1 MGKAVSRPSVPTPSL
16 TKRSRDHHGRS
27 GSEPLSN
34 AVPELLARR
43 QSTPPPKQR
52 RRRGLFTFALGVALG
67 YGLASPYS
75 QQLFHLASQQ
85 LPQITRQLL
94 AGLSR
99 APQGLAAMVNPL
111 SFRQHRVL
119 ILGRDNV
126 ADNTDVMFTVE
137 VKKDITQITQ
147 VPRDTYVES
156 EKLGTVKANAL
167 FELGGMDSAKAEVSK
182 LVGAPVDRHLKLNL
196 NAVAKVADALGGV
209 EVDVPKRMYYVD
221 NSQGLYIDLQPGL
234 QNLKGENL
242 EGFLRF
248 RHDELG
254 DLGRMERQRLV
265 LAKVFEKMAQPST
278 ITKLPALLK
287 IAGDDILTDLSP
299 LELTQLMS
307 AMAHTKLSTS
317 RLPGR
322 EYWENDLSYW
332 MPNSNT
338 LHPTGNGEE
347 PSN

>member
-1 MGKAVSRPSVPTPSL
+1 MGQAAPRPSVPTPSL
-16 TKRSRDHHGRS
+16 SKRSRDHQRRS
-27 GSEPLSN
+27 ASEPST

-43 QSTPPPKQR
+43 QTSPPPKKR
-52 RRRGLFTFALGVALG
+52 RNQGLVSFVVGLGLG
-67 YGLASPYS
+67 YALASPYS
-75 QQLFHLASQQ
+75 QK
-85 LPQITRQLL
+85 LPQLSGQLL
-94 AGLSR
+94 ASLSR
-99 APQGLAAMVNPL
+99 GPRSLAGLINPL
-111 SFRQHRVL
+111 SFSNHRVL

-137 VKKDITQITQ
+137 VKNGITQITQ
-147 VPRDTYVES
+147 VPRDTYIES
-156 EKLGTVKANAL
+156 DKLGTLKANAL
-167 FELGGMDSAKAEVSK
+167 FELGGIDAAKAEVSK

-221 NSQGLYIDLQPGL
+221 NAQGLYIDLQPGL
-234 QNLKGENL
+234 QNLKGTNL

-265 LAKVFEKMAQPST
+265 LAKVFEKLAQPAT
-278 ITKLPALLK
+278 ITKLPALQK

-299 LELTQLMS
+299 IELTQLIS
-307 AMAHTKLSTS
+307 TMAQTKLSTK

-322 EYWENDLSYW
+322 LYWENDLSYW
-332 MPNSNT
+332 MPSSNA

-347 PSN
+347 PSY